1 MPSNVL
7 TLGNSTKDNAMAG
20 FRQLANLETNRERA
34 NANIAFQNDE
44 MKKQETTSAI
54 GSTLTGAAIGAQVA
68 GHGVLLAVLFSA
80 FCPQHYFRGN
90 TWHPEI

>member
-68 GHGVLLAVLFSA
+68 GPWGAAGGTVLGFLSSTLF
-80 FCPQHYFRGN
+80 
-90 TWHPEI
+90 